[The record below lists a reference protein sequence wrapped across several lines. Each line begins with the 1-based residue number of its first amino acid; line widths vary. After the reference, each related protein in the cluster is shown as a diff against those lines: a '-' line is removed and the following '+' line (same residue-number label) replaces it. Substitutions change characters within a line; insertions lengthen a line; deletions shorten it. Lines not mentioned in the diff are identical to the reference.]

1 MRFAMTISHDYQQ
14 LYQQIQSQ
22 IKQQELILYS
32 LYQTRIKIKSQLL
45 EQALNQG
52 GNNADN

>member
-1 MRFAMTISHDYQQ
+1 MSTEQDFQQ
-14 LYQQIQSQ
+14 LYQQIQLQ

-45 EQALNQG
+45 EQKLNQG
-52 GNNADN
+52 ENYGNRRV

>member
-1 MRFAMTISHDYQQ
+1 MSTEQDFQQ

-32 LYQTRIKIKSQLL
+32 LYQTRIKIKSRLL
-45 EQALNQG
+45 EQILNQG
-52 GNNADN
+52 ENQPN

>member
-1 MRFAMTISHDYQQ
+1 MSVEHDYQQ
-14 LYQQIQSQ
+14 LYQQIQEE

-45 EQALNQG
+45 EQLLNSELKQ
-52 GNNADN
+52 

>member
-1 MRFAMTISHDYQQ
+1 MSTEHDYQQ

-52 GNNADN
+52 GNQPT

>member
-1 MRFAMTISHDYQQ
+1 MPVEHDFQQ
-14 LYQQIQSQ
+14 LYQQVQEE

-45 EQALNQG
+45 EQLLNSELK
-52 GNNADN
+52 

>member
-1 MRFAMTISHDYQQ
+1 MSTEQDYQQ
-14 LYQQIQSQ
+14 LYQQIQEE

-45 EQALNQG
+45 EQLLNLE
-52 GNNADN
+52 AK

>member
-1 MRFAMTISHDYQQ
+1 MSTEQDFQQ
-14 LYQQIQSQ
+14 LYQQIQEE

-45 EQALNQG
+45 EQLLNLE
-52 GNNADN
+52 AK

>member
-1 MRFAMTISHDYQQ
+1 MSTEQNYQE
-14 LYQQIQSQ
+14 LYQQVQEE

-45 EQALNQG
+45 EQVLNLE
-52 GNNADN
+52 AK

>member
-1 MRFAMTISHDYQQ
+1 MSTEHDYQQ
-14 LYQQIQSQ
+14 LYQQIQTQ

-45 EQALNQG
+45 EQVLNKGEKQ
-52 GNNADN
+52 ADN

>member
-1 MRFAMTISHDYQQ
+1 MSNEFDW
-14 LYQQIQSQ
+14 
-22 IKQQELILYS
+22 QELYKQNKEAIAILETILYS

-52 GNNADN
+52 ATHADH

>member
-1 MRFAMTISHDYQQ
+1 MTIEHDYQQ
-14 LYQQIQSQ
+14 LYQQIQLQ

-45 EQALNQG
+45 EQVLIQG
-52 GNNADN
+52 EKQADN